1 MGGADNPMSTKRR
14 WINNPLELT
23 SRISND
29 EVTAAISQLFKP
41 NSDRGAVDICLATN
55 MIQVGIDVSRL
66 GLMAVVGQPKTT
78 AEYIQA
84 TSRVGRSKPGLVVSM
99 LNPGKPRDRSHYEH
113 FRAFHEAIYRNV
125 EPTSVTPF
133 AVPVR
138 DRALHALIIGLARLK
153 HGHSESSI
161 APSVAVQE
169 AIEKTILDRVKLV
182 DPDELEHVRN
192 AIQRY
197 FEGWDINGPVIFG
210 DVQRNDR
217 FPMMYVAGSD
227 PSPDWTDF
235 SRPTGTSMRSVDAE
249 CEIYLSALESYRE
262 I

>member
-1 MGGADNPMSTKRR
+1 
-14 WINNPLELT
+14 
-23 SRISND
+23 
-29 EVTAAISQLFKP
+29 
-41 NSDRGAVDICLATN
+41 
-55 MIQVGIDVSRL
+55 
-66 GLMAVVGQPKTT
+66 
-78 AEYIQA
+78 
-84 TSRVGRSKPGLVVSM
+84 
-99 LNPGKPRDRSHYEH
+99 
-113 FRAFHEAIYRNV
+113 
-125 EPTSVTPF
+125 
-133 AVPVR
+133 
-138 DRALHALIIGLARLK
+138 
-153 HGHSESSI
+153 
-161 APSVAVQE
+161 
-169 AIEKTILDRVKLV
+169 VKLV